1 LGSAAV
7 GLAVQIHQPRVNDEF
22 SYLLAA
28 DTFSR
33 GRLTNPPHPMW
44 VHLETFQVLH
54 QPTYASKYPPG
65 QGMAMAAGKFLA
77 GHPIAGVWASVAGM
91 CAAVAW
97 MLLAWFP
104 ARWAL
109 LGGLLV
115 ALRFGVVGYWS
126 QSYWGGAVA
135 AMGGALVLGALP
147 RVVRQTRAR
156 DAVWMGLGLAIL
168 ANSRPFEGLL
178 ASLPTA
184 VVLLKIFFGPLRW
197 RTLFFRLLVP
207 LGLVLGLV
215 VAWMSYYNWRV
226 TGDPLHLPYSV
237 HHDTYS
243 FIPLFLFQELRPVP
257 EYKHEM
263 IEKNYT
269 KLQLTFYQARQDF
282 RSFVRSMKSRLHLLW
297 RFYLGFVWTIP
308 LLAVSTLRKH
318 RGMQFCFLTCATV
331 LAGSFLTTFGGY
343 PHYLAPATGAMV
355 ALLVGALQKI
365 GQLRWGELRLG
376 PVLVL
381 AFVLATMAQLISGVR
396 EHPMGTKDW
405 SHSRARLL
413 ERFSSGSDR
422 HLVLVRYDPSY
433 NPQAEWVHNEA
444 DIDGAKVVWA
454 RAMRPEQDRELLEYF
469 ADRRAWWLEVDLRS
483 WRLSPY
489 PTDRLKNPKR

>member
-1 LGSAAV
+1 VAAAGFLALLGSAAV
-7 GLAVQIHQPRVNDEF
+7 GLTVQIHQPRVNDEF

-65 QGMAMAAGKFLA
+65 QAMVMAAGKILA
-77 GHPIAGVWASVAGM
+77 GHPIAGVWASVACM

-104 ARWAL
+104 VRWAV

-115 ALRFGVVGYWS
+115 ALRFGIVGYWS

-135 AMGGALVLGALP
+135 ATGGALVLGALP

-178 ASLPTA
+178 ASLPTG
-184 VVLLKIFFGPLRW
+184 VVLLKMFFDPLRW
-197 RTLFFRLLVP
+197 RTLFF
-207 LGLVLGLV
+207 
-215 VAWMSYYNWRV
+215 
-226 TGDPLHLPYSV
+226 
-237 HHDTYS
+237 S
-243 FIPLFLFQELRPVP
+243 FIPLFLFQELRPLP

-269 KLQLTFYQARQDF
+269 KLQLTFYQARQDL

-297 RFYLGFVWTIP
+297 RFYLEFVWTIP

-489 PTDRLKNPKR
+489 PTNRLKNPKR